1 MKRQLLS
8 ILGLLLLAGCAT
20 QGGGGVSTESN
31 IQRPVSELPATNERQ
46 AGAKIH
52 VDLGTAYFKAGRFG
66 VALDEARVAQAFDPA
81 YAPVYHLFGQIYM
94 YLDDKLAARENLERA
109 ANLAPGDPEIN
120 NTYGWFLCASGE
132 EQAGIE
138 RLVRVVRNPY
148 YRTPTRPYTNAG
160 LCYLRLKDDQAAER
174 QFLLAVQTDPSN
186 TLALY
191 HLASLAYQRGAYD
204 VANGY
209 LQNLQ
214 QQAVPTAE
222 SLLLGAR
229 IARKLGN
236 QENEASFATQLRSR
250 FPTSKEYEIY
260 SKEKSR

>member
-1 MKRQLLS
+1 MAKRDLHRMRNLIQMAHTIAALMLVVPHAMADDS
-8 ILGLLLLAGCAT
+8 DVPFRVGYAESDITPPPGLPMWGY
-20 QGGGGVSTESN
+20 
-31 IQRPVSELPATNERQ
+31 
-46 AGAKIH
+46 GARH
-52 VDLGTAYFKAGRFG
+52 
-66 VALDEARVAQAFDPA
+66 ALTSKGAIDPLMARVVVIHA
-81 YAPVYHLFGQIYM
+81 GE
-94 YLDDKLAARENLERA
+94 DKLAIVGTDLGRGPMPSMMEQIRA
-109 ANLAPGDPEIN
+109 ALK
-120 NTYGWFLCASGE
+120 